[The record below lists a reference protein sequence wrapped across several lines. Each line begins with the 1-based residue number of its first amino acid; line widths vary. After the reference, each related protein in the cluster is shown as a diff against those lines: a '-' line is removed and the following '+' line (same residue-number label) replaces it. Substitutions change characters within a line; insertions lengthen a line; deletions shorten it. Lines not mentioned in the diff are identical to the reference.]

1 MLDDLARKTNAV
13 ATGVPPTDAPESS
26 NDLGVLLSLG
36 VSTAPLGTSTGGF
49 TFTFDNST
57 GTFTRTS
64 QSFGPAFGKRSLTI
78 GKGKASA
85 GFNWLHAGYDSLG
98 GLNLANGDLRPVRDA
113 RAADGTPLP
122 YFYSSVRLGLTTDTY
137 VGFVTYGVSNDLD
150 VGVAAPW
157 VRVSLSADV
166 GLFGPNDEDLSPPGH
181 LLVLPHTT
189 ASGLGDIE
197 VFGKYRVWH
206 HGEGGMAAELKVTL
220 PTGNTSDL
228 RGTGV
233 TRTLVSAIWSHG
245 GKLSPHANVG
255 YELWSNAVMLDATGN
270 VFARNQVDYGFG
282 VELQVHPQATILFD
296 VVGRR
301 LLHGGVLGYEAV
313 SSPGSTLE
321 TLVDLPKG
329 LDVVSFAPGVKW
341 NVAGRVLVTA
351 NTLLSLANQGLRANV
366 IPVIG
371 VEWAF

>member
-1 MLDDLARKTNAV
+1 MLDDLARKTTAV
-13 ATGVPPTDAPESS
+13 ATGVPPAEIPASS
-26 NDLGVLLSLG
+26 DDDLVGALTSLE

-98 GLNLANGDLRPVRDA
+98 GLNLANGDLRPIRDA

-157 VRVSLSADV
+157 VRISLSADV
-166 GLFGPNDEDLSPPGH
+166 GLFGPGDEDLSPPGH
-181 LLVLPHTT
+181 LLVLPRTT
-189 ASGLGDIE
+189 ASGVGDIA
-197 VFGKYRVWH
+197 VFGKYRLWH
-206 HGEGGMAAELKVTL
+206 HGEGGLAAELQVTL

-233 TRTLVSAIWSHG
+233 TRTLVSAIWSRG
-245 GKLSPHANVG
+245 GKLSPHANLG
-255 YELWSNAVMLDATGN
+255 YELWSKAIPLN
-270 VFARNQVDYGFG
+270 VDVFGRNQVEYGFG
-282 VELQVHPQATILFD
+282 VELQVHPRATILLD

-301 LLHGGVLGYEAV
+301 LLHGGAVGYEAD
-313 SSPGSTLE
+313 SFLGITSQALGA
-321 TLVDLPKG
+321 LPKA
-329 LDVVSFAPGVKW
+329 LDVVSCAPGVKW
-341 NVAGRVLVTA
+341 NVAGKVLVTA
-351 NTLLSLANQGLRANV
+351 NTLLSLANRGLRANV